1 LSRRARVDTER
12 SLETTHLDRTG
23 DLVGSESLSS
33 PETGLNPEAG
43 LAPDSGPS
51 PDPGLSPELMASPE
65 HGHEDVWKAILLGT
79 DPTYARIRSR
89 LKHVPSEPRCKM
101 CAAPFHG
108 PGRVL
113 MRFIGRVPWAKNPK
127 YCAAC
132 FRTMSENHGGA
143 EIDASFLF
151 ADVRGSTT
159 LAEQISPTE
168 FHRQLDR
175 FYETASRVL
184 VDHDGI
190 VDKFVGD
197 EVVGM
202 FIPALTHDAHA
213 ARAVDAALAL
223 LAATGHGSAD
233 GPWLPIGI
241 GVHTGIAFV
250 GTVGPAPVTEMTGL
264 GDVVNTAARLA
275 SAAGTGELLLTAVA
289 ASAAGFD
296 TVGHERRLLELKGK
310 RNATEVV
317 VATARAR

>member
-1 LSRRARVDTER
+1 MVEPR
-12 SLETTHLDRTG
+12 
-23 DLVGSESLSS
+23 SS
-33 PETGLNPEAG
+33 PEPAPRPVPRSSPEPG
-43 LAPDSGPS
+43 LAPELRAAPE
-51 PDPGLSPELMASPE
+51 PGLSPELMATPDT
-65 HGHEDVWKAILLGT
+65 GNADVWKAILLGT
-79 DPTYARIRSR
+79 DPTYARLRSR

-108 PGRVL
+108 PGRVI
-113 MRFIGRVPWAKNPK
+113 MRLFGRSPWAKNPK
-127 YCAAC
+127 YCGAC
-132 FRTMSENHGGA
+132 FRTMNENHGGA

-159 LAEQISPTE
+159 LAEQVSPTE
-168 FHRQLDR
+168 FRRQLDR
-175 FYETASRVL
+175 FYATASRVL

-213 ARAVDAALAL
+213 ARAVDAALSL

-241 GVHTGIAFV
+241 GVHTGVAFV
-250 GTVGPAPVTEMTGL
+250 GTVGAAPVTEMTAL

-296 TVGHERRLLELKGK
+296 TVGHERRLLALKGK
-310 RNATEVV
+310 RDATEVV
-317 VATARAR
+317 VATAGVN

>member
-1 LSRRARVDTER
+1 M
-12 SLETTHLDRTG
+12 
-23 DLVGSESLSS
+23 GSESLSS
-33 PETGLNPEAG
+33 PETGPNPEAG

-132 FRTMSENHGGA
+132 FRTMNENHGGA

-296 TVGHERRLLELKGK
+296 TVGLERRLLALKGK
-310 RNATEVV
+310 RDATEVV
-317 VATARAR
+317 VATAHAQ

>member
-1 LSRRARVDTER
+1 
-12 SLETTHLDRTG
+12 
-23 DLVGSESLSS
+23 
-33 PETGLNPEAG
+33 
-43 LAPDSGPS
+43 
-51 PDPGLSPELMASPE
+51 MASPE

-132 FRTMSENHGGA
+132 FRTMNENHGGA

-317 VATARAR
+317 VATAQAR

>member
-1 LSRRARVDTER
+1 M
-12 SLETTHLDRTG
+12 
-23 DLVGSESLSS
+23 GSESLSS
-33 PETGLNPEAG
+33 PETGPNLEAG

-79 DPTYARIRSR
+79 DPSFARMRSR

-113 MRFIGRVPWAKNPK
+113 MRVIGRVPWAKNPK

-132 FRTMSENHGGA
+132 FRTMNENHGGA

-159 LAEQISPTE
+159 LAEQVSPTE
-168 FHRQLDR
+168 FRRQLDR

-213 ARAVDAALAL
+213 ARAVDAALSL

-250 GTVGPAPVTEMTGL
+250 GTVGPAPVTEMTAL

-296 TVGHERRLLELKGK
+296 TVGHERRLLALKGK
-310 RNATEVV
+310 RDATDVV
-317 VATARAR
+317 VATAQAR

>member
-1 LSRRARVDTER
+1 
-12 SLETTHLDRTG
+12 
-23 DLVGSESLSS
+23 VGSESLSS
-33 PETGLNPEAG
+33 PETGLKPEAG
-43 LAPDSGPS
+43 LAPDSRPS
-51 PDPGLSPELMASPE
+51 LEPGLSPELMASPE
-65 HGHEDVWKAILLGT
+65 PGHEDVWRAILLGT
-79 DPTYARIRSR
+79 DPTYARMRSR

-132 FRTMSENHGGA
+132 FRTMHENHGGA

-159 LAEQISPTE
+159 LAEQVSPTD

-213 ARAVDAALAL
+213 ARALDAALAL

-296 TVGHERRLLELKGK
+296 TAGHERRLLELKGK

-317 VATARAR
+317 VATAQAR

>member
-1 LSRRARVDTER
+1 
-12 SLETTHLDRTG
+12 
-23 DLVGSESLSS
+23 VGSEPLSS
-33 PETGLNPEAG
+33 PEPALNPEFG
-43 LAPDSGPS
+43 ESPDSDPA
-51 PDPGLSPELMASPE
+51 PEPGLSPELMASPE
-65 HGHEDVWKAILLGT
+65 PGHEDVWKAILLGT
-79 DPTYARIRSR
+79 DPSYARLRSR
-89 LKHVPSEPRCKM
+89 LKHVPREPRCKM
-101 CAAPFHG
+101 CAAPFRW
-108 PGRVL
+108 PGRIL
-113 MRFIGRVPWAKNPK
+113 MRLYGRTPWAKNPK
-127 YCAAC
+127 YCGAC
-132 FRTMSENHGGA
+132 FRTMNENHGGA

-159 LAEQISPTE
+159 LAEQVSPTE
-168 FHRQLDR
+168 FRRQLDR

-213 ARAVDAALAL
+213 ARAIDAALSL

-250 GTVGPAPVTEMTGL
+250 GTVGPAPVTEMTAL

-275 SAAGTGELLLTAVA
+275 SAAGAGEVLMTAVA

-296 TVGHERRLLELKGK
+296 TVGQERRLLALKGK
-310 RNATEVV
+310 RDATEVV
-317 VATARAR
+317 VATAPAR

>member
-1 LSRRARVDTER
+1 MGVEPR
-12 SLETTHLDRTG
+12 
-23 DLVGSESLSS
+23 SS
-33 PETGLNPEAG
+33 PEPAPRPVPRSSPEPG
-43 LAPDSGPS
+43 LAPELRAAPE
-51 PDPGLSPELMASPE
+51 PGLSPELMATPDT
-65 HGHEDVWKAILLGT
+65 GNADVWKAILLGT
-79 DPTYARIRSR
+79 DPTYARLRSR

-108 PGRVL
+108 PGRVI
-113 MRFIGRVPWAKNPK
+113 MRLFGRSPWAKNPK
-127 YCAAC
+127 YCGAC
-132 FRTMSENHGGA
+132 FRTMNENHGGA

-159 LAEQISPTE
+159 LAEQVSPTE
-168 FHRQLDR
+168 FRRQLDR
-175 FYETASRVL
+175 FYATASRVL

-213 ARAVDAALAL
+213 ARAVDAALSL

-241 GVHTGIAFV
+241 GVHTGVAFV
-250 GTVGPAPVTEMTGL
+250 GTVGAAPVTEMTAL

-296 TVGHERRLLELKGK
+296 TVGHERRLLALKGK
-310 RNATEVV
+310 RDATEVV
-317 VATARAR
+317 VATAGVN